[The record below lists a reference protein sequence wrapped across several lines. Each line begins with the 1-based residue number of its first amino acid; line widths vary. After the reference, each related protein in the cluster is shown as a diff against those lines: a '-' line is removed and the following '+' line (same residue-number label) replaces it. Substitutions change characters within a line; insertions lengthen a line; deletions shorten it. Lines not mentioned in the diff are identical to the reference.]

1 MRKFGL
7 IGFPLSHSFSKKH
20 FTEKFQHEQIADC
33 EYELYSIADIINFP
47 VMISQNPN
55 LRGLNVTIP
64 HKVDIIPYLQELDD
78 AASKIGAVNCV
89 SIKDNDGKQ
98 FLKGYNTDAYGFS
111 KSLKPL
117 LKDHHTMA
125 LVLGNGG
132 AAKAVKYVLNQ
143 LNISFIVV
151 TRKPDVEA
159 ILYSD
164 LTEEMLQQY
173 TLVINTTPLGMS
185 PNIDTA
191 PEIPYEY
198 FTDKHLAY
206 DLVYNPEETLF
217 LKKAAAKGAT
227 TKNGLE
233 MLVLQAEQ
241 SWFIWNS

>member
-1 MRKFGL
+1 MDFRYHIHFL
-7 IGFPLSHSFSKKH
+7 KKH

-33 EYELYSIADIINFP
+33 EYELYPIADIINFP

-111 KSLKPL
+111 QSLKPL

-217 LKKAAAKGAT
+217 LKKAAAKGAI